1 MSEDDTMVEA
11 RRTGKLPFAPA
22 NTRRTPLM
30 AVAVVL
36 LFSTSCWS
44 HGGLMVGVGKLGCSN
59 RENMR
64 PMFEINLVE
73 EAKVFS
79 EQWLTNIG

>member
-1 MSEDDTMVEA
+1 
-11 RRTGKLPFAPA
+11 
-22 NTRRTPLM
+22 
-30 AVAVVL
+30 
-36 LFSTSCWS
+36 
-44 HGGLMVGVGKLGCSN
+44 MVGVGKLGCSN
-59 RENMR
+59 QENMR